1 MRGSG
6 NGDVALCAENLLRIF
21 LGENPYERIKGID
34 ARSLDKPALDAEAEI
49 LQDAEFCIENYEPRA
64 QIDSLDVYGL
74 DRERGDFRVVAAVTE
89 I

>member
-1 MRGSG
+1 MKGHG

-21 LGENPYERIKGID
+21 RGENPYERIKGID
-34 ARSLDKPALDAEAEI
+34 ASSLDKPALDAEAEI

-64 QIDSLDVYGL
+64 QIDSLDVYEL

>member
-1 MRGSG
+1 MKGHG

-21 LGENPYERIKGID
+21 RGENPYERIKGID

-74 DRERGDFRVVAAVTE
+74 DRERGDFRVVVAVTE

>member
-1 MRGSG
+1 MKGHG

-21 LGENPYERIKGID
+21 RGENPYERIKGID

>member
-21 LGENPYERIKGID
+21 RGENPYERIKGID

-49 LQDAEFCIENYEPRA
+49 LQDAEFCIENYELRA

>member
-6 NGDVALCAENLLRIF
+6 NGDVARCAENLLRIF
-21 LGENPYERIKGID
+21 RGENPYERVKGID

>member
-21 LGENPYERIKGID
+21 RGENPYERIKGID

-74 DRERGDFRVVAAVTE
+74 DRERGDVRVVAAVTE

>member
-1 MRGSG
+1 MKGHG

-21 LGENPYERIKGID
+21 RGENPYERVKGID

>member
-21 LGENPYERIKGID
+21 RGENPYERIKGID

-49 LQDAEFCIENYEPRA
+49 LQDPEFCIENYEPRA

>member
-1 MRGSG
+1 MKGHR

-21 LGENPYERIKGID
+21 RGENPYERIKGID

>member
-21 LGENPYERIKGID
+21 RGENPYERVKGID
-34 ARSLDKPALDAEAEI
+34 ARSLDKPTLDAEAEI

-64 QIDSLDVYGL
+64 QIDSLDVYWL

>member
-21 LGENPYERIKGID
+21 RGENPYERVKGID
-34 ARSLDKPALDAEAEI
+34 ARGLDKPALDAEAEI

>member
-1 MRGSG
+1 MKGSG

-21 LGENPYERIKGID
+21 RGENPYERIKGID

-64 QIDSLDVYGL
+64 QIYSLDVYGL

>member
-21 LGENPYERIKGID
+21 RGENPYERIKGID
-34 ARSLDKPALDAEAEI
+34 ARSLDKPVLDAEAEI

>member
-1 MRGSG
+1 MKGHG

-21 LGENPYERIKGID
+21 RGENPYERIKGID

-74 DRERGDFRVVAAVTE
+74 DRERGDFRVVASVTE

>member
-21 LGENPYERIKGID
+21 RGENPYERIKGID

-74 DRERGDFRVVAAVTE
+74 DRERGDFRVVATVTE

>member
-1 MRGSG
+1 MKGHG
-6 NGDVALCAENLLRIF
+6 NGDVALCSENLLRIF
-21 LGENPYERIKGID
+21 RGENPYERIKGID

-74 DRERGDFRVVAAVTE
+74 DRKRGDFRVVAAVTE

>member
-6 NGDVALCAENLLRIF
+6 NRDVALCAENLLRIF
-21 LGENPYERIKGID
+21 RGENPYERVKGID

>member
-21 LGENPYERIKGID
+21 RGENPYERIKGID

-64 QIDSLDVYGL
+64 QIDSLDGYEL